1 MQNISHIKQHIA
13 AIGQTRKITKAMEL
27 VSSARMKKSVDRLAV
42 NAAYAYR
49 LEEAMERAV
58 ACAGAFSHPCFGEV
72 SDGQAAYIVIAGDK
86 ELAGGFNAT
95 LTDFAADTLRAC
107 HETPCVIAVGARTAG
122 YLERAGFPVSER
134 MPIGKEPSFD
144 AAAAIGAKLM
154 QRVRSGELSAVY
166 AVYTSYFSP
175 TGGVSIHPICE
186 QLLPVTI
193 ARGSGAAEAEF
204 SPSPEEFFD
213 RLIPQYLASLIFE
226 ALLQSFAA
234 EQLARRSAMKSATDN
249 ADELLEH
256 LMLNYNIARQTQITN
271 EIAEISGGLQRGD
284 DAPKKKEV
292 PRMASEHAVISQISG
307 PIITVNYPY
316 SETWNLNDLV
326 ITESGLRAEVSAF
339 TAPGVC
345 RCVALQATEGLRCGM
360 AVTNTGTGIHVPVGE
375 AVLGRVVNVLGEP
388 IDGAGPIEAPV
399 EPIHKSAPAFVK
411 LTPTT
416 EFFETGIKVI
426 DLITPYAKGGKI
438 GLFGGAGV
446 GKTVLIMELIY
457 NIALEHSGYSVF
469 TGVGERSR
477 EGNDLINDMHESG
490 AISKTALAYGQMND
504 PPGAR
509 MRVALT
515 GLTMAEHFRDT
526 MHKDVLLFIDNI
538 FRYVQAG
545 NEVSAM
551 LGRMSSAVGYQPTLA
566 AELGEL
572 QERITSTED
581 GSITSV
587 QAVYVPADDLTD
599 PAPAT
604 IFSHLDAT
612 TVLSRAI
619 AESGIY
625 PAVDPLDSTSRI
637 LAPEVVGE
645 EHYTTARRVQECLQR
660 YNELKDI
667 IAILGMEELGEE
679 DRKTV
684 YRARKIQQFLS
695 QPMHVAEQFTGQ
707 KGVFVPIKETVRGFK
722 AIVDGECDDIPE
734 AAFSMVGTLDDVYA
748 KAKELKGNG

>member
-1 MQNISHIKQHIA
+1 MQNISQLKQHIA

-27 VSSARMKKSVDRLAV
+27 VSAAQMKKSVDRLAV
-42 NAAYAYR
+42 NAAYAER
-49 LEEAMERAV
+49 LHDAMQRAV
-58 ACAGAFSHPCFGEV
+58 GSAGGLHHPCLGDAVNENT
-72 SDGQAAYIVIAGDK
+72 AYVVVAGDR
-86 ELAGGFNAT
+86 ELAGGFNAA
-95 LTDFAADTLRAC
+95 LAAFAAGLLREA
-107 HETPCVIAVGARTAG
+107 PPARLIAVGTRTAG
-122 YLERAGFPVSER
+122 HLSRAGFPPDSSR
-134 MPIGKEPSFD
+134 PFGKEPDF
-144 AAAAIGAKLM
+144 AAASAMAQELM
-154 QRVRSGELSAVY
+154 QRVRSGEIGKVC
-166 AVYTSYFSP
+166 AVYTSYFSE
-175 TGGVSIHPICE
+175 TGGISVHPVCA
-186 QLLPVTI
+186 QLLPLSL
-193 ARGSGAAEAEF
+193 APGDGEEAEF
-204 SPSPEEFFD
+204 SPSPTEFFD
-213 RLIPQYLASLIFE
+213 RLIPQYLASLLYE
-226 ALLQSFAA
+226 ALLQSFAS
-234 EQLARRSAMKSATDN
+234 EQLSRRSAMKSATDN
-249 ADELLEH
+249 ADELLSR

-271 EIAEISGGLQRGD
+271 EIAEISGGMQRGD
-284 DAPKKKEV
+284 DVSTKKEV
-292 PRMASEHAVISQISG
+292 PQMASDHAVISRISG
-307 PIITVNYPY
+307 PIMTVQYPG
-316 SETWNLNDLV
+316 SEVWNLNDLV
-326 ITESGLRAEVSAF
+326 ITETGLHAEVSAF
-339 TAPGVC
+339 TAPGEC
-345 RCVALQATEGLRCGM
+345 RCVALEATEGLRCGM
-360 AVTNTGTGIHVPVGE
+360 AVTNTGSGIHVPVGE
-375 AVLGRVVNVLGEP
+375 AVLGRVVNVLGQP
-388 IDGAGPIEAPV
+388 IDGGAPIAAAT
-399 EPIHKSAPAFVK
+399 EPIHKNAPAFVK

-457 NIALEHSGYSVF
+457 NIATAHSGYSVF

-477 EGNDLINDMHESG
+477 EGNDLILDMQSSG
-490 AISKTALAYGQMND
+490 AIGKTALAFGQMND

-515 GLTMAEHFRDT
+515 GLTMAEHFRDA

-551 LGRMSSAVGYQPTLA
+551 LGRMPSAVGYQPTLA

-625 PAVDPLDSTSRI
+625 PAVDPLDSSSRI
-637 LAPEVVGE
+637 LAPEIVGE

-667 IAILGMEELGEE
+667 IAILGLEELGEE
-679 DRKTV
+679 DRLSV

-707 KGVFVPIKETVRGFK
+707 KGVFVPISETVRGFK
-722 AIVDGECDDIPE
+722 AIVDGQCDDIPE